1 MSSSYHTRGLR
12 KVYSFSTAEIQHIY
26 TGCHLSK
33 DFMMIRRRWNPNAKH
48 QTSHVNQKLHD

>member
-1 MSSSYHTRGLR
+1 MSLSYHTRGLR

-33 DFMMIRRRWNPNAKH
+33 DFMMLEGGIPKH
-48 QTSHVNQKLHD
+48 QISHVNQKLHD